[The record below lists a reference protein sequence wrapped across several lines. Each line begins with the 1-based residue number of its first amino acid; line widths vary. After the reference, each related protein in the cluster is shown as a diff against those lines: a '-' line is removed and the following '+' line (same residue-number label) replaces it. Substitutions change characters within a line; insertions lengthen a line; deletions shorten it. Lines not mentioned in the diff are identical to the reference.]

1 MRFLIS
7 SLIAVSLLSTSTAVA
22 HQPVIL
28 LQSDTTAAKG
38 PLLIDGT
45 ISFAVRASF
54 TKTGQTQ
61 ALRAQFKVGD
71 QLALQYL
78 IVDKKPENSLKSNQL
93 PVVVITAPSGKKI
106 TMKIN
111 ERTKFFE
118 PYSQTNYFYLA
129 RFNGPAEEGIY
140 KVSITSKAKSSITV
154 AIGEKEIRGQVVRD
168 YESLTKCPSAATSDA
183 SSGITQL
190 RANALIGMSE
200 AAAEN
205 CAKQLNWLYRIAER
219 DEELFMLTK
228 DYRINRVTV
237 FVKVG
242 LVTKVDVG

>member
-1 MRFLIS
+1 MRKVLITV
-7 SLIAVSLLSTSTAVA
+7 LVLSFMAGTSAQA
-22 HQPVIL
+22 HQPVDL
-28 LQSDTTAAKG
+28 LTTDTTAAKG
-38 PLLIDGT
+38 PLLVDGT
-45 ISFAVRASF
+45 ISYAVRAAF
-54 TKTGQTQ
+54 TKAGEKKGF
-61 ALRAQFKVGD
+61 RAAFAEGD
-71 QLALQYL
+71 GLSVEYL
-78 IVDKKPENSLKSNQL
+78 IVDKKPENTLRPTQL
-93 PVVVITAPSGKKI
+93 PTLVMTSPKGRSLTLKF
-106 TMKIN
+106 T

-140 KVSITSKAKSSITV
+140 KVSITSKAKSSITL

-168 YESLTKCPSAATSDA
+168 YESLSKCPSAITSDA

-190 RANALIGMSE
+190 RANALIGMNE

-205 CAKQLNWLYRIAER
+205 CANQLNWLYRIAER

-237 FVKVG
+237 YIKAG